1 MWVQVPPCQPEAS
14 VMISIPNSQREVS
27 KGSSK
32 CLRAIFSALPIMP
45 SVAAGGRKLLKV
57 VGIDFEV
64 KLPPTDA
71 TKEDRRLVCGISG

>member
-1 MWVQVPPCQPEAS
+1 MFTEGVA
-14 VMISIPNSQREVS
+14 NSKV
-27 KGSSK
+27 KK
-32 CLRAIFSALPIMP
+32 ASALPFMS

>member
-1 MWVQVPPCQPEAS
+1 MSGVQVPPEEP
-14 VMISIPNSQREVS
+14 
-27 KGSSK
+27 
-32 CLRAIFSALPIMP
+32 LMP

-71 TKEDRRLVCGISG
+71 TKEDRRLICGLVIWIRYIKKTKVK